1 MEAFTAISIWVSA
14 LIVLIE
20 LRKIRNEL
28 MKNEFT
34 RRG

>member
-1 MEAFTAISIWVSA
+1 MEAFTAISIWVST

-28 MKNEFT
+28 SKWKSY
-34 RRG
+34 